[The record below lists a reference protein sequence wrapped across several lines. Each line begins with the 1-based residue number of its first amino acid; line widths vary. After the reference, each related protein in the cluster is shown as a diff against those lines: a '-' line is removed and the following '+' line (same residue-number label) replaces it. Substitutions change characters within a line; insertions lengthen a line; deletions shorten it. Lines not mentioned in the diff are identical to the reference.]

1 MPSAWTALQTSESL
15 SPGITTSPLKGHH
28 SVTDSL
34 SAQQIRATLSPVDK
48 LDNVAKRLVADLDPK
63 VLEPEYDRH
72 HDVGLAQLLPEE
84 PARRGQ
90 DHLVH
95 VEVLLLANDVQV
107 DEGVLLPHL
116 LQSATRLKWQFR

>member
-1 MPSAWTALQTSESL
+1 MPRAWTALQTSESL
-15 SPGITTSPLKGHH
+15 SPGITTSPLKGHN

-34 SAQQIRATLSPVDK
+34 LAQKSSATLAPIDK
-48 LDNVAKRLVADLDPK
+48 LDNVGERLIADLDSK

-95 VEVLLLANDVQV
+95 VEVLLLANDIQV
-107 DEGVLLPHL
+107 DEGVLLPHI
-116 LQSATRLKWQFR
+116 LQSAARLKWQFR